1 MQNCEAYLELISGML
16 DGTLTTEEQKK
27 LDAHL
32 AQCPDCQALV
42 RDLQA
47 MSGDLSELAP
57 VPEGFADQVMEKVA
71 QQEQDAPELQAVP
84 KKQNGKKWHKP
95 LLRIGALAACCVL
108 VIGMSRF
115 VLGFMHCGSAD
126 PSAGNNETTAADQEV
141 SGDSASSVEEA
152 EPTLR
157 YGDSTYLRQEE
168 MLTELPDSADCVG
181 AVIEA
186 DTNLPEL
193 VGCLLYEDSTQPEV
207 IYVENPDGGY
217 SQWTKA

>member
-16 DGTLTTEEQKK
+16 DGTLTTEEQAA
-27 LDAHL
+27 LDTHL
-32 AQCPDCQALV
+32 ARCPDCRALV
-42 RDLQA
+42 QDLQA
-47 MSGDLSELAP
+47 ISGDLSDLAP

-71 QQEQDAPELQAVP
+71 QQAQDAPELQAVP
-84 KKQNGKKWHKP
+84 KQQNSKKWRKP

-115 VLGFMHCGSAD
+115 VLGFMRCGSAD

-141 SGDSASSVEEA
+141 SGDSADAVEEA
-152 EPTLR
+152 ELTLR
-157 YGDSTYLRQEE
+157 YGDNTYLRQDE
-168 MLTELPDSADCVG
+168 MLEELPESADCVG

-186 DTNLPEL
+186 DTNQPEL
-193 VGCLLYEDSTQPEV
+193 AGCLLYEDSAQPDV

-217 SQWTKA
+217 SCWTKE